1 MELFVAFVEPQ
12 FTGNIG
18 FLARTMANFSL
29 KNLILVNP
37 PPLDKDVYR
46 FAKHAK
52 YIVDNAIIM
61 KSFDEL
67 REFLDYAVATSGVST
82 ASPKKFKRISLTPR
96 EFASRL
102 PSLSGKVGIIFG
114 RENYGLFNEEIERCD
129 LLVKVPTSEEYP
141 IMNITHAAAVIF
153 YEIYLKMRENQ
164 EIEEKQ
170 VAESLELDL
179 LNSRFSTIL
188 DIINFPEHKKK
199 NTEVMFRRIMGRA
212 VLTKWEYHSM
222 MGVFRRII
230 YTLENL
236 SCVNQEKMGEN
247 QEKRTG
253 MIEKENK

>member
-12 FTGNIG
+12 FMGNIG
-18 FLARTMANFSL
+18 FLARAMANFSL

-37 PPLDKDVYR
+37 PPLDKDAYR
-46 FAKHAK
+46 FAKHAR

-67 REFLDYAVATSGVST
+67 REFLDCAVATSGVDT

-102 PSLSGKVGIIFG
+102 ASLSGKVGVIFG
-114 RENYGLFNEEIERCD
+114 RENYGLFNEEIEKCD

-164 EIEEKQ
+164 EIGEKP

-188 DIINFPEHKKK
+188 ELINFPKHKKK

-230 YTLENL
+230 YALENF
-236 SCVNQEKMGEN
+236 SCVNQEKIGE
-247 QEKRTG
+247 EIKKRG
-253 MIEKENK
+253 QDNGKRE